1 MQEALNYQEE
11 EEEDPE
17 KKTNKNMK
25 LVSALTEER
34 WAFLERDALDQE
46 VVVTEVFTPGH
57 FYVRRL
63 KFNPQ
68 LTALERDLGKAAAAA
83 NDAAGIEV
91 GVGEVC
97 GAEVQKGCFL
107 RVKVLEESPGSSI
120 QALCLDYGTVEKDL
134 DPAKV

>member
-17 KKTNKNMK
+17 KKTNKTMK

-68 LTALERDLGKAAAAA
+68 LTTLERDLGKAAAAA

-120 QALCLDYGTVEKDL
+120 HALCLDYGTVEKDL